1 MPTSLVETNSLL
13 AVDVGASATR
23 AVLFDVVEGRYRF
36 IAVGQAPSTAEA
48 PFKDIGLGVRAA
60 IEHLQTVTGRSF
72 LGAERNLIMPTQ
84 ADGNGVDM
92 FAATLSAGP
101 TLKTAVAGLLSDVS
115 VQSARRLAETT
126 YARVV
131 ETFGLH
137 DHRKPEEQID
147 SLLRVRPDLVI
158 LTGGTDGG
166 ASRAVQKVIEAVGLA
181 CYLLPSDKRPA
192 VLFAGN
198 QNMTDEVQNLVGKLT
213 PALHFSPNVRPSLET
228 EDLDP
233 AMRELAQVF
242 AVIRKRQVKGVD
254 ELETWSGGHVL
265 PTAYGLGRMIR
276 FLERTGSSGGVLGV
290 DLGASAVTVAAAV
303 NGRFRLGVY
312 PQFGQGEHLGN
323 LLQLTELDDILEW
336 LSLDIH
342 QNLVRD
348 YLYQKALY
356 PAVLPAT
363 REDQAI
369 AQAVARRSL
378 YLAMR
383 TARREFPPQARAVR
397 ADLMPPF
404 GLILAGGGPLGDAP
418 TPGQSLLLL
427 LDAVQ
432 PVGIT
437 HVMLDRNSLLPL
449 LGVAAE
455 KNNLLPVHVLESGAL
470 QNLGTVVSAVSGA
483 GYGTPIVR
491 ARIQYADG
499 NEARAEVKLGGL
511 EILPLGLGQSAKLF
525 LQPLHR
531 TDVGNGPGRAWN
543 GVVNGGAL
551 GVVIDARGRP
561 LTLTADPVRRRELMK
576 KWQWTL
582 GG

>member
-13 AVDVGASATR
+13 AVDVGASVTR
-23 AVLFDVVEGRYRF
+23 AVLFDVVEGKYRF

-72 LGAERNLIMPTQ
+72 LGAERNLVMPMQ
-84 ADGNGVDM
+84 ADGSGVDL

-101 TLKTAVAGLLSDVS
+101 TLKTAIAGLLSDVS

-126 YARVV
+126 YARIV
-131 ETFGLH
+131 ETFGLN

-147 SLLRVRPDLVI
+147 SLLRLRPDLVI

-166 ASRAVQKVIEAVGLA
+166 ASRAVQKAIEAVGLA

-198 QNMTDEVQNLVGKLT
+198 QNMTEEVQSLVGKLT

-233 AMRELAQVF
+233 AMHELAQVF

-254 ELETWSGGHVL
+254 ELETWAGGHVL
-265 PTAYGLGRMIR
+265 PTAYALGRMIR

-290 DLGASAVTVAAAV
+290 DLGASAAAIAAAY
-303 NGRFRLGVY
+303 NGRSSLSVY

-323 LLQLTELDDILEW
+323 LLQLTELDDIMKW

-348 YLYQKALY
+348 YLYQKSLY
-356 PAVLPAT
+356 PSILPAT
-363 REDQAI
+363 KEDEAI
-369 AQAVARRSL
+369 AQAVARQLL

-383 TARREFPPQARAVR
+383 AARREFPPQARTVR
-397 ADLMPPF
+397 ADLTPPF
-404 GLILAGGGPLGDAP
+404 GLILASGGPLGDAP
-418 TPGQSLLLL
+418 TLGQSLLLL

-437 HVMLDRNSLLPL
+437 YVMLDRSSLLPL

-470 QNLGTVVSAVSGA
+470 QNLGTVVSVSSGA
-483 GYGTPIVR
+483 GYGTPVVR
-491 ARIQYADG
+491 ARIQYPDG

-511 EILPLGLGQSAKLF
+511 EVLPLGAGQSAKLF

-531 TDVGNGPGRAWN
+531 ADIGNGPGRTWN
-543 GVVNGGAL
+543 GVVNGGML